1 MAELDKNTIKYLA
14 DLSRI
19 EVTSEEEDSL
29 LKDLK
34 KILGYVEQLN
44 EVDTSQVAPCTYVT
58 KALTE
63 TPLREDLPQP
73 SLTRE
78 IFLKGAPQQISG
90 MVRVPPVLKN
100 EQQ

>member
-19 EVTSEEEDSL
+19 EVTPEEEDSL

-34 KILGYVEQLN
+34 KILVYVEQLN

-58 KALTE
+58 KSLTQ
-63 TPLREDLPQP
+63 TPLREDAVQAHLA
-73 SLTRE
+73 RDV
-78 IFLKGAPQQISG
+78 FLKGAPSQISG

-100 EQQ
+100 EQ